1 MVLRHFKVLL
11 NGLVINVKN
20 NKDRDIGKNKRSA
33 MGREGSNILTLRKK
47 TKSVY
52 KESLKIF
59 QQIEILVKFKQNKTR
74 RNKQKANTNW
84 KDNTLS

>member
-1 MVLRHFKVLL
+1 
-11 NGLVINVKN
+11 
-20 NKDRDIGKNKRSA
+20 

-84 KDNTLS
+84 KDNTLSWNN